1 MKKLF
6 RQTFGRY
13 ELNLNFLKFGDR
25 GKTSVRKWKE
35 EIKWLVTCFRL
46 YGSETCLKTTNTNEK

>member
-25 GKTSVRKWKE
+25 GKTSVRK
-35 EIKWLVTCFRL
+35 
-46 YGSETCLKTTNTNEK
+46 